1 MNNRIFKENKDKK
14 QKIATFCSHFVVL
27 FILIFFPEIVM
38 NISDVQRTDIPTH
51 IYVKIVLFLAVY
63 YINYYI
69 IIDRCFDGRNPK
81 IKFAACNILLLG
93 VMLAVCYIM
102 WESEPFHHHPVMHN
116 GHGPVGMPPLPPP
129 DRYPHLPMEMTDLQ
143 QVAHSLNRYIRDA
156 VMMVFVVFLALA
168 LKLRSRWSAFVHYKN
183 RVDAMQ
189 KEAELGNLKAQL
201 NPHFLFN
208 TLNSIYAL
216 IAVNPEKA
224 QWAVHELSGMLR
236 YMLYENPLTVKLKQ
250 EVDFVNSY
258 VALMCMRFCKN
269 NISVSVNIDES
280 MDDAEI
286 APLLFVTIIENVFK
300 HGVSQYKDK
309 PAEILLSA
317 DSGIVRCYTSNYCKT
332 GETESATG
340 GIGLKNLRRR
350 LNLIYGKNAELKT
363 GVAGDTFVVE
373 LVINLNNGANNK

>member
-1 MNNRIFKENKDKK
+1 MNNGTFKENKDRK

-27 FILIFFPEIVM
+27 FILIFSPEIVM

-63 YINYYI
+63 YINYYV

-81 IKFAACNILLLG
+81 VKFAAYNILLLG

-102 WESEPFHHHPVMHN
+102 WESEPSHRHPAMYH
-116 GHGPVGMPPLPPP
+116 GHAPGMPPLPPP
-129 DRYPHLPMEMTDLQ
+129 DRHPHLPMEMTDLQ

-156 VMMVFVVFLALA
+156 VMMVFVMFLALA

-183 RVDAMQ
+183 RLDAMQ

-250 EVDFVNSY
+250 EVEFVNSY
-258 VALMCMRFCKN
+258 VALMCMRFCEN
-269 NISVSVNIDES
+269 DICVSVNVDES

-286 APLLFVTIIENVFK
+286 APLMFVTIIENVFK

-309 PAEILLSA
+309 PAEIFLSA
-317 DSGIVRCYTSNYCKT
+317 DSGIVRCYTSNYCKA
-332 GETESATG
+332 GEPKSGTS

-363 GVAGDTFVVE
+363 GVTGDTFVVE
-373 LVINLNNGANNK
+373 LMIDLNNRANNK